1 MRCDAM
7 QCNLKHDE
15 WLSNLQSQVFMF
27 KTLDK
32 EKNSNVYMEYQSEVE
47 GIITRILIILKN
59 STILSTCCNSLALF
73 YVYGSFK
80 EY

>member
-7 QCNLKHDE
+7 RCNLKHHDE

-32 EKNSNVYMEYQSEVE
+32 EKISNVYMEYQSEVE

-73 YVYGSFK
+73 LCLR
-80 EY
+80 